1 MKTRNALDGEIKVI
15 RRGLAIYKVRLSP
28 FWRARV
34 WIPSEARYLVRSTRE
49 RSRIEA
55 IKAAEELAGNLAT
68 TGKLDGVPKSR
79 TFEFYADKLVL
90 AQRALAKHGHRH
102 PLLARNDE
110 YAIYNKSW
118 GLLAY
123 FGRRDVASIRTRD
136 VNEYVAWMTNDRDEP
151 LAFSTVNSRV
161 SCLRKILKLAR
172 DDGLI
177 GEVPSTPR
185 PPKND
190 NPRAFFRFAPLVPKS
205 RDQYQLLLETAKR
218 LSTDGTMVRG
228 VPMSGELYDFI
239 LMMMH
244 SFLRPTES
252 EIYALRH
259 RDVAIATNPKR
270 LILTIRKGKTGHR
283 VTNTLEACVPVYQRM
298 KRRYPNSGSND
309 YVVLPQ
315 YTNRSTAKRIIQR
328 QFNYV
333 LEVCRLKQDVNAN
346 QPHTVYSL
354 RHTAICMRII
364 KSEGKVNILNLAKT
378 AGTSVEQIERFYAR
392 NLPMNAEMARNLQT
406 FGAKQ

>member
-1 MKTRNALDGEIKVI
+1 MKTRNALVGEIKVI
-15 RRGLAIYKVRLSP
+15 RRGLAIYKVGLSP
-28 FWRARV
+28 FWRARI
-34 WIPSEARYLVRSTRE
+34 WIPSEGRYLVRSTKE
-49 RSRIEA
+49 KSRNEA
-55 IKAAEELAGNLAT
+55 IGAAEELASDLASK
-68 TGKLDGVPKSR
+68 GMLDGVPKSR

-90 AQRALAKHGHRH
+90 AQRALAKQGHRH

-110 YAIYNKSW
+110 YIIYNMGW
-118 GLLAY
+118 GLIAY
-123 FGRRDVASIRTRD
+123 FGRRDVTSIRTKD
-136 VNEYVAWMTNDRDEP
+136 VNEYVAWMTRERDAP

-161 SCLRKILKLAR
+161 SCLRKILRLAR

-185 PPKND
+185 PPKKD

-218 LSTDGTMVRG
+218 LGTEGAMVRG

-252 EIYALRH
+252 EVYALRH
-259 RDVAIATNPKR
+259 RDVAVATNPKR

-283 VTNTLEACVPVYQRM
+283 VTNTLEACVSVYQRM
-298 KRRYPNSGSND
+298 QRRYPKSGPND

-315 YTNRSTAKRIIQR
+315 YTNRSTAKRIVQR
-328 QFNYV
+328 QFNHV
-333 LEVCRLKQDVNAN
+333 LDACGLKEDANAN

-392 NLPMNAEMARNLQT
+392 NLPMNAEMARNLQS
-406 FGAKQ
+406 FGGER